1 MSVSIFHAAK
11 IHDSLSL
18 SPNLCGLPLSWGS
31 HQWWELLPHI
41 RIWISRIWSN
51 YRVSLSVFRC
61 KASPFSQRYH
71 TPCRTFS
78 SIFYCC
84 ERRLQ
89 SCNTGGIPY
98 LCRSKVWWAPGTLLS
113 TSGTLHYSPSPS
125 SSLLAILWGKSLA
138 GDWLRL
144 PTDKSRSAALDHT
157 ACIRC
162 SHCYYLTLHP
172 CYHLRVEDS

>member
-1 MSVSIFHAAK
+1 MSVSISHAAR

-18 SPNLCGLPLSWGS
+18 NPNLCGLQLFWGS

-71 TPCRTFS
+71 TPCHTFS
-78 SIFYCC
+78 SKFYCC
-84 ERRLQ
+84 ERRWQ
-89 SCNTGGIPY
+89 SCNTNGKPY
-98 LCRSKVWWAPGTLLS
+98 LCMNKVWWAPGTLSS

-125 SSLLAILWGKSLA
+125 SSLLAILWGTILA
-138 GDWLRL
+138 VDWLSR
-144 PTDKSRSAALDHT
+144 PTGKSRSAALAHT
-157 ACIRC
+157 TCIQS
-162 SHCYYLTLHP
+162 SHCYCLSLFP
-172 CYHLRVEDS
+172 C